1 MLTENMTKEERLEY
15 WEMVIDEYT
24 KSGLTKTDY
33 CKNNDIPVSTFNY
46 WDNRLKEMAAE
57 NSGNRFIELKIPGDS
72 ASDIRITESNVVFV
86 PELGIDYQGL
96 RILVNSYTPMSLL
109 TEILG
114 ELGYA

>member
-15 WEMVIDEYT
+15 WKMVVEEYT
-24 KSGLTKTDY
+24 QSGLTKTDY

-46 WDNRLKEMAAE
+46 WDNRLKELVGE
-57 NSGNRFIELKIPGDS
+57 NSGSRFIELKVPGKS
-72 ASDIRITESNVVFV
+72 ESDVRITESNVLFV

-96 RILVNSYTPMSLL
+96 RILINSRTPMVLL
-109 TEILG
+109 SEILG